1 MAKSSNEINKE
12 RMYEKIMPTGRR
24 IKGDTPVLDAPAP
37 NENKNRQD
45 NDTFSASRIYSAVNR
60 TAAANRRI
68 QESQDM
74 VLVNAMEEMVLDRL
88 DTTLS
93 RFNCCKC
100 NKCKKDIAAVALNRL
115 TPKYIVLKDGDTEKK
130 KWIEDKYGSQVTGAL
145 VQAIL
150 LVKKNPRH

>member
-1 MAKSSNEINKE
+1 MAKSNNEINKE

-24 IKGDTPVLDAPAP
+24 QAPAP
-37 NENKNRQD
+37 APAPETDTPLENN
-45 NDTFSASRIYSAVNR
+45 TFSAARIYNAVNR
-60 TAAANRRI
+60 TSSANRKI
-68 QESQDM
+68 HESQDM
-74 VLVNAMEEMVLDRL
+74 LLVNAMEDMVLDRL
-88 DTTLS
+88 DTTLA

-115 TPKYIVLKDGDTEKK
+115 TPKYIVLKEGDTEKR
-130 KWIEDKYGSQVTGAL
+130 KWIEDEYGSQVTGAL